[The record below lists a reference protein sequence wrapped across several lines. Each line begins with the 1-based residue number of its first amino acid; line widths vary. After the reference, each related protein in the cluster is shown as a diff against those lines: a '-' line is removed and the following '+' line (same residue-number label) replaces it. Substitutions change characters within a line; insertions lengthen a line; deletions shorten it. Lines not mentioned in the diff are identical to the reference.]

1 MKKTLLFFAVILFW
15 NILPATA
22 QEKSTQE
29 QVTYRRS
36 SLHTILLES
45 GDFLNKEMV
54 MNAYNLAPF
63 PDKYDDHKLPG
74 SVIRFEDYAQLT
86 PEEKAA
92 LSDTAAAV
100 SDDKAKNS
108 KREKLQ
114 TQAIDNYFERNKIAN
129 QMVAKWFSRDENG
142 AFSMD
147 LIHERGSYDAT
158 EMAAQMAQKGI
169 RGLASLKDAG
179 EELISNTFIVV
190 NKMSFVENEPI
201 ARAVRDAAYIGASYI
216 TNSMVRQMTEIAAD
230 VAYKVS
236 KDGYS
241 VWTISYLYQL
251 NWNEE
256 IANEFYTNMWM
267 DSTSIDPNRKMLF
280 DETNLFTMKYVGY
293 EKAKSVILVAIGK
306 ETEAIIQQATVRN
319 IDKTYTK
326 LQKGFDVFKTKTP
339 IYSTN
344 PVMAKIGMKEGVEP
358 NDKFEVLEM
367 VFDAK
372 AGVTKYQK
380 VGEVKAEKGMIWDN
394 RFNMGAPEAA
404 KTDEEVAGNAQ
415 IEGTQ
420 FKGGGKNIMSGMLLR
435 QIK

>member
-1 MKKTLLFFAVILFW
+1 MKKNLLVLSVLVLWSALPIL
-15 NILPATA
+15 A
-22 QEKSTQE
+22 QEKSTKAE
-29 QVTYRRS
+29 SIYRRS
-36 SLHTILLES
+36 SLHTILLET
-45 GDFLNKEMV
+45 GDFLNKDMV
-54 MNAYNLAPF
+54 MKAYNMAPF
-63 PDKYDDHKLPG
+63 PEKYNDHKLPG
-74 SVIRFEDYAQLT
+74 SVIRLIDYVQLT
-86 PEEKAA
+86 PEEQAA
-92 LSDTAAAV
+92 LSDTATAKTG
-100 SDDKAKNS
+100 DDKSKDS

-114 TQAIDNYFERNKIAN
+114 TQAIETYFQRNKIAN
-129 QMVAKWFSRDENG
+129 QIVAKWFSRDENG
-142 AFSMD
+142 AFKMD

-169 RGLASLKDAG
+169 RGLAALKDAG

-201 ARAVRDAAYIGASYI
+201 ARAVKEVAYLGASQISNSFTRMAVETAADAAYKI
-216 TNSMVRQMTEIAAD
+216 
-230 VAYKVS
+230 S

-251 NWNEE
+251 NWNED
-256 IANEFYTNMWM
+256 IANNFYMNLWM
-267 DSTSIDPNRKMLF
+267 DSTSLDPNKKMMF
-280 DETNLFTMKYVGY
+280 DTTTMFTMKYVGF

-344 PVMAKIGMKEGVEP
+344 PVIAKIGMKEGVEP
-358 NDKFEVLEM
+358 SDKFEVLEM

-372 AGVTKYQK
+372 AGVTKYAK

-394 RFNMGAPEAA
+394 RFSMGVPDAA
-404 KTDEEVAGNAQ
+404 TTEEEVGKVEL
-415 IEGTQ
+415 EGTH
-420 FKGGGKNIMSGMLLR
+420 FKGGGKNVMSGMLLR